1 VPLEELI
8 GACLDLGAAACGG
21 PLSRLEASLVSSA
34 VRFDG
39 DISRLRRSIAA
50 GEDPLGEAYRGL
62 RSVSEL
68 RAAGAFFTPCGV
80 VAAMTEWAL
89 DNRPDRVVDAGCGSG
104 RFAAEVARR
113 APTVEV
119 VAVDIDPVATL
130 MCRAALAVIGAPRVR
145 VLQADYTTAD
155 LGSIA
160 GRTVFLGNP
169 PYVRHHELLAA
180 SKAWAIQAAA
190 RHSLPR
196 PGLAGLHVHFVLATL
211 DHARPGD
218 ACAVITSAQWLDARY
233 GATVRAALTSRVHR
247 AVLHLFDP
255 ASATFDGA
263 MTTAVIACF
272 EVGAAPGPVSF
283 HRVEDGVPL
292 APLDR
297 REISRDPAALAQT
310 DKWSS
315 LFEPENA
322 DAVAVADGRSGFS
335 TTTTT
340 TSALRG
346 FVPLGEIARVSRGVA
361 TGCNDFFVLSPSEAA
376 AQGLEPWVVPALTR
390 AREVF
395 EARGVVRAGW
405 ERKLLLCPGHDIDL
419 STAPALRDYL
429 RRGEGRGVHT
439 RYLCS
444 HRRPWWHLRAVPAPV
459 VATYMARRP
468 PAFALNPD
476 GLICLNVVHGLHP
489 KVELTLD
496 ELAALVE
503 YLNAHR
509 ASHVVHGRIYQGGL
523 IKLEPREMERILV
536 PSHLIGV
543 CTPSGRSR

>member
-1 VPLEELI
+1 MPLEELI

-39 DISRLRRSIAA
+39 DISRLRRSIEA

-62 RSVSEL
+62 RSVPEL
-68 RAAGAFFTPCGV
+68 RAAGAFLTPRGV

-113 APTVEV
+113 APAVEV

-145 VLQADYTTAD
+145 VLQTDYTTAD

-169 PYVRHHELLAA
+169 PYVRHHELPAA
-180 SKAWAIQAAA
+180 SKAWAIRAAA
-190 RHSLPR
+190 RHGLPR

-211 DHARPGD
+211 DHARTGD
-218 ACAVITSAQWLDARY
+218 ACAFITSAQWLDARY
-233 GATVRAALTSRVHR
+233 GATVRAALTCRVGR
-247 AVLHLFDP
+247 VALHLFDP

-310 DKWSS
+310 DKWSAQ
-315 LFEPENA
+315 FEPVNE
-322 DAVAVADGRSGFS
+322 DAVTDGRSGFS
-335 TTTTT
+335 STT
-340 TSALRG
+340 TSTSTQRG
-346 FVPLGEIARVSRGVA
+346 LVPLGEIARVSRGVA
-361 TGCNDFFVLSPSEAA
+361 TGCNDFFVLAPTEAA
-376 AQGLEPWVVPALTR
+376 ELGLEPWVVPALTR

-395 EARGVVRAGW
+395 DAQGKVSDGPARKVV
-405 ERKLLLCPGHDIDL
+405 LCPGHDIDL

-429 RRGEGRGVHT
+429 RRGEGRGIHT

-476 GLICLNVVHGLHP
+476 GLVCLNVVHRLHP
-489 KVELTLD
+489 RVELAPE

-536 PSHLIGV
+536 SSHLIGV